1 MNLKALAQPAVEP
14 VMLADLKEYL
24 RVDTSTEDSTIAAMA
39 AAAREHIERY
49 TRRTMIY
56 TPYRLIFDTF
66 PAGTDIELPRS
77 PAIDAA
83 ASTVAVIG
91 YATPR
96 IRYYDDD
103 GQQQTMTVDV
113 DYELLLDDNPPRIV
127 VPALEVWPITYT
139 GQRGAV
145 EIDFIS
151 GYGSSGAA
159 VPPMLKTAIRMIV
172 AHWYEHREAVGQFGN
187 EVPLAVDSILR
198 LYQDGGYN

>member
-1 MNLKALAQPAVEP
+1 MNLKTLALPAVEP
-14 VMLADLKEYL
+14 VTLADLKEYL
-24 RVDTSTEDSTIAAMA
+24 RVDVSTEDSTIMAMA
-39 AAAREHIERY
+39 AGAREHIERF
-49 TRRTMIY
+49 TRRSLIY
-56 TPYRLIFDTF
+56 TAYRLTLDTF

-77 PAIDAA
+77 PAITAA
-83 ASTVAVIG
+83 ASTIAAIN

-96 IRYYDDD
+96 IRYWDED
-103 GQQQTMTVDV
+103 GSQQTMTVDV

-145 EIDFIS
+145 EVDFIS
-151 GYGSSGAA
+151 GFGSSGAA

-172 AHWYEHREAVGQFGN
+172 AHWFEHREAVGQFGQ